1 MHKFSFLTYLSA
13 FVIVGLFDRYHYNR
27 CEVIARCSFDLYS
40 PDRDVEHFF
49 VELLAI

>member
-13 FVIVGLFDRYHYNR
+13 FVISDLFDSYHYNR
-27 CEVIARCSFDLYS
+27 REVIARCSFDLYS
-40 PDRDVEHFF
+40 PDSDVEHFF